1 MEGVVCGQMTTKAK
15 LVTATP
21 FQEVPLGWIKVFKFS
36 QSQTHTCVCVLQH
49 VPTKNS
55 LIVNQV
61 KVDHSYRRPDTQQGQ
76 HDEPGEEAAATG
88 LRVGLLPILV
98 RRLAFST
105 IWKDN
110 TRDVSFPLHTQYIE
124 IEVHWP

>member
-1 MEGVVCGQMTTKAK
+1 MTTKAK

-21 FQEVPLGWIKVFKFS
+21 SQEVPLG
-36 QSQTHTCVCVLQH
+36 VCVGGG

-61 KVDHSYRRPDTQQGQ
+61 KVDHSYRRPDAQQGQ
-76 HDEPGEEAAATG
+76 HYEPGEEAAATG
-88 LRVGLLPILV
+88 VGLLPILV

-110 TRDVSFPLHTQYIE
+110 TRDVRFSCGPHIQTFPLHTQYIE
-124 IEVHWP
+124 IEVEVH